1 MRTCNAVA
9 ILALISGQ
17 AMAEAPTRDQLR
29 AMTEQTR
36 GVAQASLGTFARL
49 LTPENAPRMGLR
61 APSDAAKARLGAPL
75 VDHIIG
81 LTDLQA
87 YDGTRDPAALLRRSE
102 QVVYPV
108 LVDGEPRASTIVAR
122 QGNEWRA
129 VSFGSPVATGASEA
143 ARRAIAR
150 DAAQGGTRGAA
161 PSETFQVRIPALN
174 LVFIGQNGD
183 GTLLLTPT
191 VDAPE
196 SGLTAGR
203 TEPAR
208 EVLLRLVP
216 LARAQD
222 PSLPR

>member
-9 ILALISGQ
+9 ILALVSGQ
-17 AMAEAPTRDQLR
+17 AMAEAPTREELR
-29 AMTEQTR
+29 AMTEQTQ

-61 APSDAAKARLGAPL
+61 APNEATQARLGAPL

-87 YDGTRDPAALLRRSE
+87 YDGTRDPAALLRRSD

-108 LVDGEPRASTIVAR
+108 LVDGTPRASTIVAR

-150 DAAQGGTRGAA
+150 DAAPGAA
-161 PSETFQVRIPALN
+161 PAETFQVRVPALN
-174 LVFIGQNGD
+174 LVFVGRNDG

-191 VDAPE
+191 VDVPDL
-196 SGLTAGR
+196 GLMAGR

-208 EVLLRLVP
+208 EVLQRLVP

>member
-9 ILALISGQ
+9 ILALVSGQ

-61 APSDAAKARLGAPL
+61 APSEAAKARLGAPL

-108 LVDGEPRASTIVAR
+108 LVVLPRFAWIMPRA
-122 QGNEWRA
+122 ERA
-129 VSFGSPVATGASEA
+129 SA
-143 ARRAIAR
+143 
-150 DAAQGGTRGAA
+150 
-161 PSETFQVRIPALN
+161 
-174 LVFIGQNGD
+174 
-183 GTLLLTPT
+183 
-191 VDAPE
+191 
-196 SGLTAGR
+196 AGR
-203 TEPAR
+203 S
-208 EVLLRLVP
+208 RLGRSFV
-216 LARAQD
+216 ASGA
-222 PSLPR
+222 